1 MLVTTHN
8 VYIDP
13 TLLNTGFFFYKNSKN
28 TLINKIVLVGNKKG
42 GEATRVTIHEFRA

>member
-13 TLLNTGFFFYKNSKN
+13 TLLNTVFFYKNSKN
-28 TLINKIVLVGNKKG
+28 TLINKIILVGNKKG
-42 GEATRVTIHEFRA
+42 GEATRVTTHEFRA